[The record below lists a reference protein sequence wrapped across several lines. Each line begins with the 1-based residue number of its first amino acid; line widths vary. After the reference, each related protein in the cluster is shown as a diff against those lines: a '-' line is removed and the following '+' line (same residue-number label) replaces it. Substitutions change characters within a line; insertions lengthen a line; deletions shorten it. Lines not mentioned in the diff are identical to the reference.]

1 MIERYTLPEMGA
13 LWNEEARFRAWLR
26 VEIAVCRARA
36 RLGEIPQEDVEEL
49 AEKADFSVERIKEI
63 EEETNHDVIAF
74 VTAVSETL
82 AEKGARDAARHFHFG
97 LTSSDVLDTAG
108 ALQLKGALSL
118 IREEAKALTLLLC
131 NMSLA
136 HRSTVMVGRTHGV
149 HAEPTT
155 LGHKLAVWAFEMERN
170 LERLDHAEVVAAIGK
185 ISGAV
190 GTYANVDP
198 KVETITC
205 EELGLGPE
213 PASTQ
218 VVQRD
223 RHAEILSTFAILGST
238 MEKIALEVRG
248 AQRTE
253 VRELAEPF
261 RSGQKGS
268 SAMPHKRN
276 PILAERLSGMARLLR
291 GYANV
296 DPKVEALTCEE
307 LGLKPAPA
315 STQVIQ
321 RDRHAEVLSTIAILG
336 STMEKIALEIRGAQR
351 TEVRELAEPFR
362 TGQKGSSAMPHKRNP
377 ILAERLSGMA
387 RLLRGYAGVGFE
399 NNALWQERD
408 ISHSSAE
415 RVALPDSTTLAHY
428 MLRTTWRILDGLQVD
443 GERML
448 ENLNSGGGIVYSGRV
463 LLALVE
469 ARMGRDE
476 AYAIVQG
483 AAMRAWGGEGGFR
496 ELLEADGE
504 VQGRLGEDFDSLF
517 DSSYALRNL
526 DVVFDRVED
535 LRRRLESA

>member
-1 MIERYTLPEMGA
+1 VIERYTLPEMGA
-13 LWNEEARFRAWLR
+13 LWNEEAKFRAWLR
-26 VEIAVCRARA
+26 VELAVCRARA
-36 RLGEIPQEDVEEL
+36 RLGEIPHQDVEEL
-49 AEKADFSVERIKEI
+49 AEKADFSVERIAEI

-82 AEKGARDAARHFHFG
+82 AEKGAANVARHFHFG

-108 ALQLKGALSL
+108 ALQLREALRL
-118 IREEAKALTLLLC
+118 IREEAKALALLLC
-131 NMSLA
+131 DMSLA
-136 HRSTVMVGRTHGV
+136 HRNTVMVGRTHGV

-170 LERLDHAEVVAAIGK
+170 LERLDHAEEVASVGK

-190 GTYANVDP
+190 GT
-198 KVETITC
+198 
-205 EELGLGPE
+205 
-213 PASTQ
+213 
-218 VVQRD
+218 
-223 RHAEILSTFAILGST
+223 
-238 MEKIALEVRG
+238 
-248 AQRTE
+248 
-253 VRELAEPF
+253 
-261 RSGQKGS
+261 
-268 SAMPHKRN
+268 
-276 PILAERLSGMARLLR
+276 
-291 GYANV
+291 YANV

-315 STQVIQ
+315 STQIIQ
-321 RDRHAEVLSTIAILG
+321 RDRHAEVLSTMAILG

-377 ILAERLSGMA
+377 ILAERLSGMT

-415 RVALPDSTTLAHY
+415 RVVLPDSTTLAHY
-428 MLRTTWRILDGLQVD
+428 MLRVTRRILDGLQVD
-443 GERML
+443 EERML

-469 ARMGRDE
+469 AGIGRDE

-517 DSSYALRNL
+517 DPSYALRNL
-526 DVVFDRVED
+526 GVVFDRVED

>member
-1 MIERYTLPEMGA
+1 VIERYTLPEMGV
-13 LWNEEARFRAWLR
+13 LWDEEAKFRAWLR
-26 VEIAVCRARA
+26 VELAVCHARV
-36 RLGEIPQEDVEEL
+36 RLGEIPKEDVEEL

-82 AEKGARDAARHFHFG
+82 AERSSSNVARHFHFG

-108 ALQLKGALSL
+108 ALQLKEALRL
-118 IREEAKALTLLLC
+118 IREEAKALALLLC
-131 NMSLA
+131 YMSLA
-136 HRSTVMVGRTHGV
+136 HRNTAMVGRTHGV

-170 LERLDHAEVVAAIGK
+170 LERLDHAEEVASVGK

-198 KVETITC
+198 KVEALTC
-205 EELGLGPE
+205 EELGLGAE

-223 RHAEILSTFAILGST
+223 RHAE
-238 MEKIALEVRG
+238 
-248 AQRTE
+248 
-253 VRELAEPF
+253 
-261 RSGQKGS
+261 
-268 SAMPHKRN
+268 
-276 PILAERLSGMARLLR
+276 
-291 GYANV
+291 
-296 DPKVEALTCEE
+296 
-307 LGLKPAPA
+307 
-315 STQVIQ
+315 
-321 RDRHAEVLSTIAILG
+321 VLSTLAILS

-415 RVALPDSTTLAHY
+415 RVVIPDSTTLAHY
-428 MLRTTWRILDGLQVD
+428 MLRVTRRILDGLQVD
-443 GERML
+443 EERML

-469 ARMGRDE
+469 SGMGRDE
-476 AYAIVQG
+476 AYAVVQG

-496 ELLEADGE
+496 ELLEADDE
-504 VQGRLGEDFDSLF
+504 VRRRLGEDLDGLF
-517 DSSYALRNL
+517 DPSYALRNL
-526 DVVFDRVED
+526 RVVFERVED
-535 LRRRLESA
+535 LRGRLESA